1 MEPSAVS
8 SEFAM
13 HGMSLRSDAMR
24 DVCSFLASQADV
36 ERALSQ
42 LLAALQ
48 AVNRACLRRARTVA
62 SRLPSKARRLSLR
75 TLLFPPHFL

>member
-1 MEPSAVS
+1 MEPSAVN

-13 HGMSLRSDAMR
+13 HGLSLRSDAMR

-48 AVNRACLRRARTVA
+48 AVNRACPSRARVA
-62 SRLPSKARRLSLR
+62 SL
-75 TLLFPPHFL
+75 